1 MLLQLCLIGAV
12 LGAFYA
18 LIGVGYTVIY
28 GTVRLINFAHGD
40 MYTLGAFFGFTIL
53 SSLSAPTTLALSILA
68 SIAGTII
75 ATAFAGFA
83 VRWVLERVDAKH
95 SSFSPII
102 AAIGISIVIQNSVL
116 HLWGSRPVAYPVQ
129 MAQNFVKPLITLLV
143 CIVLILIVDVWV
155 SRSKFGAAMRA
166 VGSDHVAVRLMGIR
180 VDIVLYITFAVFSA
194 IAGITG
200 LLAGTYYGSIQFS
213 MGFVLGLKGFT
224 AAVLGGIGNV
234 RGALLGGF
242 LLGFIEAFGGGIFG
256 TEWTDVVTFSS
267 LILVLVAR
275 PTGIL
280 GETIVERM

>member
-40 MYTLGAFFGFTIL
+40 MYMLGAFFGFTIL

-102 AAIGISIVIQNSVL
+102 AAIGISIVIQNSAL

-129 MAQNFVKPLITLLV
+129 MAQNFAKPLITLLV
-143 CIVLILIVDVWV
+143 CVALILIVDVWV

-180 VDIVLYITFAVFSA
+180 GAIGFDPPFGVF
-194 IAGITG
+194 
-200 LLAGTYYGSIQFS
+200 
-213 MGFVLGLKGFT
+213 
-224 AAVLGGIGNV
+224 
-234 RGALLGGF
+234 
-242 LLGFIEAFGGGIFG
+242 
-256 TEWTDVVTFSS
+256 
-267 LILVLVAR
+267 
-275 PTGIL
+275 
-280 GETIVERM
+280 